1 MSFALSLAT
10 LGNVQRAIELTR
22 EALATDPLRAAWYNQ
37 LARYSTTL
45 NRLDEAERALHQ
57 AMELQPTVTSHYE
70 LLTVIE
76 IQRGDAQAG
85 LAAAQ
90 RVAPGARQDVALASA
105 RQIGPDRGAADAAL
119 KTLIQKY
126 AGDAAVQIADVYAL
140 RNDAKATFDWL
151 DRGPGAT
158 GIRASVSSTSTLSS
172 CATRTTRASPH
183 PAARSDCRS
192 QGRVPLAGLSD
203 SVLRLTTTPLEGGTG
218 RRSRLCSCCTP
229 PGTRRPSEIL
239 PQLLLHPSSRR
250 LRFTHC
256 EPNAWVIWAPITV
269 PQPNSSETT

>member
-1 MSFALSLAT
+1 MFFALSLAT

-76 IQRGDAQAG
+76 IQRRGDAQAG

-105 RQIGPDRGAADAAL
+105 RQIGPDRGAAADVAAL
-119 KTLIQKY
+119 KTFIQKY

-140 RNDAKATFDWL
+140 RNDAKATFDEL
-151 DRGPGAT
+151 PGA
-158 GIRASVSSTSTLSS
+158 GAERSMPGVGESAGPL
-172 CATRTTRASPH
+172 R
-183 PAARSDCRS
+183 PALP
-192 QGRVPLAGLSD
+192 QGRLA
-203 SVLRLTTTPLEGGTG
+203 LR
-218 RRSRLCSCCTP
+218 R
-229 PGTRRPSEIL
+229 IL
-239 PQLLLHPSSRR
+239 PQDRTAGPRGGFRWQVYLTLC
-250 LRFTHC
+250 FG
-256 EPNAWVIWAPITV
+256 
-269 PQPNSSETT
+269 